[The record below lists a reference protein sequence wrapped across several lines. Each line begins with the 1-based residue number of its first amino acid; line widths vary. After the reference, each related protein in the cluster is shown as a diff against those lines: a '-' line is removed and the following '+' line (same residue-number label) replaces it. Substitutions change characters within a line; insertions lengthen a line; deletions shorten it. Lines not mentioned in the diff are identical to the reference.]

1 MEVQITTKVRCE
13 MKQHIVQIDDD
24 DDDDDDDDN
33 LPPTT
38 AIVVFAD
45 TS

>member
-24 DDDDDDDDN
+24 DDDDDN